1 MRGYKTKNTP
11 ILKGYQIYHNYFGGM
26 RLKPNRATEESPDF
40 SQGEYQGVIDG
51 ENVENN
57 IYSPRQST
65 DKTIIEIVRASVFL
79 RLLQKCGNIYIRGHI
94 HFYVGTR
101 MSDTTI
107 KIDGKGRIIIPK
119 NIREAAKLK
128 EGSYVTIK
136 AKEKAVIVEQL
147 QPVADKYYGAFK
159 ITKWPENIDEFIV
172 EAMKKWWTT
181 QAT

>member
-1 MRGYKTKNTP
+1 
-11 ILKGYQIYHNYFGGM
+11 
-26 RLKPNRATEESPDF
+26 
-40 SQGEYQGVIDG
+40 
-51 ENVENN
+51 
-57 IYSPRQST
+57 
-65 DKTIIEIVRASVFL
+65 
-79 RLLQKCGNIYIRGHI
+79 
-94 HFYVGTR
+94 

-136 AKEKAVIVEQL
+136 AKEKAIIVEQL

-181 QAT
+181 QVT